1 MPALKKD
8 PAKVKSKSITVRIS
22 LDEQK
27 ALQEWNQR
35 VKTSPTTN
43 DRINISELIRETLI
57 RAITTK

>member
-1 MPALKKD
+1 MPALKKN
-8 PAKVKSKSITVRIS
+8 PEQVKSKTINVRITEQ
-22 LDEQK
+22 EQK

-57 RAITTK
+57 KAITEK